1 MPRGSAC
8 YTAPLPRSHRQQQ
21 MHSPT
26 GGAQAFGVLLR
37 RHRLAAG
44 LSQEALAERAGLS
57 VRGLS
62 DLERGVRQAPYP
74 ATVARFAEALSLD
87 AGARA
92 VLVASARRDAP
103 PAPPPAPVP
112 QAPSGPALPVP
123 LSSFVGRE
131 QEIAEV

>member
-37 RHRLAAG
+37 RHRLTVG

-62 DLERGVRQAPYP
+62 DLERGVRTAPYP
-74 ATVARFAEALSLD
+74 ATVARLADALLLD
-87 AGARA
+87 AEERA
-92 VLVASARRDAP
+92 ALVTSARRAHP
-103 PAPPPAPVP
+103 PAVP
-112 QAPSGPALPVP
+112 SP
-123 LSSFVGRE
+123 
-131 QEIAEV
+131 